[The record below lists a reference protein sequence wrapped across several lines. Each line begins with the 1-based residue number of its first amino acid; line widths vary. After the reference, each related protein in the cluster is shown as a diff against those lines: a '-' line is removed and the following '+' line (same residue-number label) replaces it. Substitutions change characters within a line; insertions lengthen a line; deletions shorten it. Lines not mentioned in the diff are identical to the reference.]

1 MHEAWVWVWYE
12 LLDWMINGCTEKHF
26 DLDSVK
32 YKSTISTNNP
42 SFQESNI
49 TKLIENSYYVVGKKS
64 QKLFHTT
71 CVINFIVKNLIFMNR
86 VTIIVQ

>member
-32 YKSTISTNNP
+32 YKSTISTNKKKQAKWRLPFNFRYLC
-42 SFQESNI
+42 SFL
-49 TKLIENSYYVVGKKS
+49 K
-64 QKLFHTT
+64 
-71 CVINFIVKNLIFMNR
+71 
-86 VTIIVQ
+86 

>member
-32 YKSTISTNNP
+32 YKSTISANKKN
-42 SFQESNI
+42 
-49 TKLIENSYYVVGKKS
+49 KLNKDYLSTFVIYVH
-64 QKLFHTT
+64 F
-71 CVINFIVKNLIFMNR
+71 
-86 VTIIVQ
+86 